1 MQALLDS
8 VPASSVR
15 QRMAEFK
22 TRQVEPA
29 QALEAA
35 PPSLPTRHPDMA
47 KLYRRKVTGLV
58 EALNADDD

>member
-1 MQALLDS
+1 
-8 VPASSVR
+8 
-15 QRMAEFK
+15 MAEFK